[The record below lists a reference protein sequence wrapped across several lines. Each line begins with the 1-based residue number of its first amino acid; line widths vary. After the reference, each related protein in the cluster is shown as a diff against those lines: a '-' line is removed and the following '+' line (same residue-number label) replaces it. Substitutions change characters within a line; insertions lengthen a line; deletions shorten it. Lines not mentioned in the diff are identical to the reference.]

1 MEIKVWVKTFFS
13 IYRWLDKL
21 AKAVDDYVSLRGV
34 SCYYKNLRSI
44 TLCSSEKVAVDITG
58 LMNKKINLINIKVLC
73 DKLLCALP
81 ENLARFVI
89 AKYIDNHTFEKV
101 SEILHVNIRTTM
113 RWNVVVFEKCKIL
126 LHQWGYTEE
135 KILALFDHEKWIME
149 VAKNIEVQ
157 QENKHSKKLTYFV
170 IYHEAEKAYKKF
182 MI

>member
-1 MEIKVWVKTFFS
+1 MELKVWVKTFFS

-44 TLCSSEKVAVDITG
+44 TLCSTEKVAHDITG

-81 ENLARFVI
+81 ENLARFVV

-101 SEILHVNIRTTM
+101 SEILQVNIRTTM

-126 LHQWGYTEE
+126 LHHSVRCRRFHFMPNGMLTTAG
-135 KILALFDHEKWIME
+135 KVVAALFSVPAVYCM
-149 VAKNIEVQ
+149 
-157 QENKHSKKLTYFV
+157 
-170 IYHEAEKAYKKF
+170 
-182 MI
+182 